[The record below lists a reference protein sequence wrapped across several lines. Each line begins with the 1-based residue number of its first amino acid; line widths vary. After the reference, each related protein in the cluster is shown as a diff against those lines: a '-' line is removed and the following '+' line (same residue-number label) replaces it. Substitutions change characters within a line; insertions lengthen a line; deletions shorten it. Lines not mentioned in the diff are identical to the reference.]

1 MSMMKEKN
9 LAISSMFF
17 ILGLCFGSLSSRM
30 ATIKG
35 GLALSLGVIYR
46 AGKIP
51 L

>member
-17 ILGLCFGSLSSRM
+17 MLGLCFGSLSSRM

-35 GLALSLGVIYR
+35 ACVV
-46 AGKIP
+46 
-51 L
+51 